1 MDLPRVKA
9 RNVKWLPNRPV
20 STVVTV
26 CIQNELGVIPE
37 LGRESGKD
45 LGVSGQVEVHDGFT
59 LRFRKRRRKADI
71 VMLEY
76 SEAAKEV
83 SFQSLPESEKRYVRE
98 GADSSAR
105 LDDESCVG
113 ACCNSFVGVSN
124 ICDNLVEPHFAVEVR
139 DLGSMFDNNLLISF
153 RIHYDVVVA
162 VSGLHKRFVVR
173 FDSSDKR

>member
-1 MDLPRVKA
+1 MDLPRIKA

-26 CIQNELGVIPE
+26 CIQDELGVIPE

-45 LGVSGQVEVHDGFT
+45 LGVSCQVEVHDGFA
-59 LRFRKRRRKADI
+59 LRFRKRRGKADV

-76 SEAAKEV
+76 SEAAKKV
-83 SFQSLPESEKRYVRE
+83 SFQRLPESEKSYLRE
-98 GADSSAR
+98 GTDSPACF
-105 LDDESCVG
+105 DDESCVG
-113 ACCNSFVGVSN
+113 ACCNSFVGVSD
-124 ICDNLVEPHFAVEVR
+124 ICDDLIESHFAVEVR

-162 VSGLHKRFVVR
+162 VSGLHERLVVR
-173 FDSSDKR
+173 FDGSNKR